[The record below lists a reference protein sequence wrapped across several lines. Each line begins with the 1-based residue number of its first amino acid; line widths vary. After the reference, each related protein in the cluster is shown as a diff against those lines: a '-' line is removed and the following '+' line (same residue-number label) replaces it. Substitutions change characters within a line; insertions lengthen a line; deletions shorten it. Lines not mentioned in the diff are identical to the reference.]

1 MFCRGDEGLP
11 LPPEDEALEARAGSE
26 LVFKFGGR
34 GSAQGRAQR
43 TGARTRPL
51 YSDAERIDEEAETWS
66 GPGGTRFVEP
76 ETFPGR
82 HVRDLGARRVG
93 ASPAGTDSSS
103 RRRCPWGVRRPP
115 GRQGAGPRGDSPR
128 PYSISPSASFPAGL

>member
-34 GSAQGRAQR
+34 GSAQGRARR

-76 ETFPGR
+76 EAFPGR

-93 ASPAGTDSSS
+93 ASPAGDRFLVEAALPLGSTPSAWS
-103 RRRCPWGVRRPP
+103 P
-115 GRQGAGPRGDSPR
+115 GRRTSR
-128 PYSISPSASFPAGL
+128 